1 MKNNILIFLEE
12 YKRLD
17 ELCKQVL
24 DSDKGVTEYISE
36 MEKDDSREMVPM
48 WYDDYKMLKRVRW
61 IRNQLVHSPGSFD
74 ENLFAQEDILWI
86 QNFRVRIMACDD
98 PFALLRKR
106 NMERLEG
113 YYTGKE
119 TVIRE
124 STEEYTDEYETESGG
139 FGQFMLLLVVIL
151 VVVFGTAIAVG
162 CFLGML

>member
-1 MKNNILIFLEE
+1 MKNDSLIFLEE

-36 MEKDDSREMVPM
+36 MEKDDSREMIPM
-48 WYDDYKMLKRVRW
+48 WNDDYKMLKRVRW

-74 ENLFAQEDILWI
+74 ENLFAQEDILWL
-86 QNFRVRIMACDD
+86 QNFRERIMACND
-98 PFALLRKR
+98 PFALLRRR
-106 NMERLEG
+106 NMEKLERN
-113 YYTGKE
+113 YIGKE

-124 STEEYTDEYETESGG
+124 SIEAYTDEYETESGG
-139 FGQFMLLLVVIL
+139 FGQLMLFLVVIL
-151 VVVFGTAIAVG
+151 TLIFGTTIAAG

>member
-1 MKNNILIFLEE
+1 MENDILIFLDE

-36 MEKDDSREMVPM
+36 MEKDDSRKTVPM
-48 WYDDYKMLKRVRW
+48 WNDDYKMLKRVRW
-61 IRNQLVHSPGSFD
+61 VRNQLVHSPGSFD

-86 QNFRVRIMACDD
+86 QNFRLRIMSCND

-106 NMERLEG
+106 NMEKLERN
-113 YYTGKE
+113 YAGKE
-119 TVIRE
+119 TVIHE
-124 STEEYTDEYETESGG
+124 GTEAYTDEYETESGG

-151 VVVFGTAIAVG
+151 VLIFGTAVAAGRI
-162 CFLGML
+162 LGML